1 MTQLR
6 VSEDPAG
13 ACAIHLAACLK
24 TALARSERAS
34 LAVCGGSTPG
44 PTYRQLAAQD
54 LDWAR
59 VDVFFGDERC
69 VPPDH
74 ADSTFRLIEEQLL
87 AGIQATPPTVW
98 RMRGEDPDYNA
109 AARDYA
115 ALLPAQL
122 DVVLLGMGPDGHT
135 ASLFPGD
142 PALLERGAAVLHIVS
157 PKPPPHR
164 LSLTPKVIAGAH
176 ERVMLV
182 TGAGKAAMLRRVL
195 EGAFEPQN
203 LPAQI
208 ARDGSWFLD
217 PAAAADLQSHLR
229 T

>member
-1 MTQLR
+1 MTDVR

-13 ACAIHLAACLK
+13 ACATHLAACLGA
-24 TALARSERAS
+24 ALAKGERAS

-44 PTYRQLAAQD
+44 PTYRQLAGAP

-59 VDVFFGDERC
+59 VDIYFGDERC

-74 ADSTFRLIEEQLL
+74 ADSTFRLIEEQFL
-87 AGIQATPPTVW
+87 AHIEGPPPTVL
-98 RMRGEDPDYNA
+98 RMRGEDPDYDA

-115 ALLPAQL
+115 ALLPAKL
-122 DVVLLGMGPDGHT
+122 DVALLGMGPDGHT

-164 LSLTPKVIAGAH
+164 LSLTPQALAAAH

-182 TGAGKAAMLRRVL
+182 TGAGKAAMVARVL
-195 EGAFEPQN
+195 EGEFEPKN

-217 PAAAADLQSHLR
+217 PAAAAGLKS
-229 T
+229 

>member
-1 MTQLR
+1 MR

-13 ACAIHLAACLK
+13 ACATHLAACLRA
-24 TALARSERAS
+24 ALVHSERAS

-44 PTYRQLAAQD
+44 PTYRQLAAED

-74 ADSTFRLIEEQLL
+74 VDSTFRLIEEQLL
-87 AGIQATPPTVW
+87 AGIQGPPPRVL
-98 RMRGEDPDYNA
+98 RMHGEDT
-109 AARDYA
+109 DYA
-115 ALLPAQL
+115 SAAEAYADLLPPQL
-122 DVVLLGMGPDGHT
+122 DLALLGMGPDGHT

-142 PALLERGAAVLHIVS
+142 PALLERTASVLPVLS
-157 PKPPPHR
+157 PKPPPRR
-164 LSLTPKVIAGAH
+164 LTLTPPVFAAAH

-182 TGAGKAAMLRRVL
+182 TGAGKASMVRLAL
-195 EGAFEPQN
+195 EGPLEPQGI
-203 LPAQI
+203 PAQI

-217 PAAAADLQSHLR
+217 PAAAADLQSHSR